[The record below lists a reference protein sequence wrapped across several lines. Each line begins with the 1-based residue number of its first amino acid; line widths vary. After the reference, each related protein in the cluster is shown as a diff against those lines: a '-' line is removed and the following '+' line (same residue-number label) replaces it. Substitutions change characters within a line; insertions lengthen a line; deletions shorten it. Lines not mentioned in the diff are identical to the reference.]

1 FCRIKINRSR
11 NTRAVTTR
19 ATHAPPIRLRG
30 TFAWAPVP
38 RSPGWPEPPPGLVV
52 VVSGPGRSGR
62 FCVAVITT
70 AAFHLLMARCRSI
83 EVGYRRTGIAVNG
96 VGVSATGWVGPFAWP
111 ARTVSYVV
119 A

>member
-1 FCRIKINRSR
+1 MKINRSR
-11 NTRAVTTR
+11 NTKAVTTR

-83 EVGYRRTGIAVNG
+83 QGGCRRPDVALDG
-96 VGVSATGWVGPFAWP
+96 VGALATGRVGRPLAGLP
-111 ARTVSYVV
+111 LGL
-119 A
+119 